1 MILQTWHTK
10 FLGRPCSVELL
21 DNYTIRRT
29 NWVNVTEVQ
38 LGDFIT
44 EWFGFSS
51 DKNEETKILTELLQ
65 KIPVE
70 KMNAVTRKIALFYAS
85 YKNYEAWDIPEARPD
100 QAFYTGPRI
109 PNLNLD
115 KRRAV
120 RKKLTVCLGEAF
132 KETEGFKLFD
142 YEDLQFRQEV
152 PNDSGG
158 GDYLY
163 FENNAII
170 YGGYDNTGNGGQQ
183 TFDVESVY
191 YWSEDLFNLLTNQR
205 FTKAQAEIREILD
218 RRIAEE

>member
-10 FLGRPCSVELL
+10 YLGRACRVELL

-29 NWVNVTEVQ
+29 NWLNVTEFQ
-38 LGDFIT
+38 LGNFIS

-70 KMNAVTRKIALFYAS
+70 KMDATTRKIALFYAS
-85 YKNYEAWDIPEARPD
+85 YKNYEFWDIPEARPD

-109 PNLNLD
+109 ANLNLD
-115 KRRAV
+115 QRRAF
-120 RKKLTVCLGEAF
+120 RTKLTTCLGAAF

-142 YEDLQFRQEV
+142 YQDLKFRNEV
-152 PNDSGG
+152 GNDSGG
-158 GDYLY
+158 ADYLY

-191 YWSEDLFNLLTNQR
+191 YWKEDLFNLLTNQR
-205 FTKAQAEIREILD
+205 FKKSQAEIREILNK
-218 RRIAEE
+218 RIAE